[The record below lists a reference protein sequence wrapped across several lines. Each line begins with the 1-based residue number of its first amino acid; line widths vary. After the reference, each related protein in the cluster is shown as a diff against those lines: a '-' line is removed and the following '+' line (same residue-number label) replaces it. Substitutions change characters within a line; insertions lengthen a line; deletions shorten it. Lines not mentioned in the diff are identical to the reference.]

1 MIINWVDTY
10 TMKQIKQALGVNGD
24 NISYIVLSDDLGKV
38 KCIYSTSKFY
48 SDKFV
53 AVDVLSEL
61 KVLLEKELIRI
72 VKSFKQKNL
81 RCF

>member
-1 MIINWVDTY
+1 
-10 TMKQIKQALGVNGD
+10 MKQIKQALGVNGD
-24 NISYIVLSDDLGKV
+24 NLSYIVLSDDLGKV
-38 KCIYSTSKFY
+38 KSIYSTSKFY
-48 SDKFV
+48 SDKFI

-61 KVLLEKELIRI
+61 KVLIEKELIRI